1 MNHLMSKT
9 AAAFR
14 SGWPAF
20 SPAWAAFRPGLSALF
35 IGLSVFLIALSA
47 LSWIPAA
54 AQESEPVQDTNKAI
68 QLPPGQLKAFEGYF
82 QFSQSKDQVIQ
93 VKIVR
98 DTLVAKLLWNGV
110 AIHIVPESDSVFHNV
125 EPVEGRTIPIMF
137 SRNSEGNYSSMY
149 LFDKQRPWNRIKDYK
164 PLVRTEIP
172 HTPAQLK
179 KFEGIYRARG
189 NESYIGISEKENKLV
204 LHQFWDGNEIEF
216 VPDSALTF
224 FNKPQLLFTLQFIKG
239 PDDSIT
245 RMVAFGRDIWDKEKH
260 LSLTPEQIRLFEG
273 KYRFKDDPDDI
284 LQMTASGMNLVV
296 RQMWDGKETIVSPRT
311 DIFFY
316 NEKQAY
322 LVTFKKDDSGAVTG
336 ALILG
341 NDYFEKMKN

>member
-1 MNHLMSKT
+1 MTM
-9 AAAFR
+9 AACI
-14 SGWPAF
+14 GL
-20 SPAWAAFRPGLSALF
+20 GLLSALTSCF
-35 IGLSVFLIALSA
+35 
-47 LSWIPAA
+47 PAA
-54 AQESEPVQDTNKAI
+54 AQDREPAQDTNKAI
-68 QLPPGQLKAFEGYF
+68 QLLPGQLKAFEGYF

-93 VKIVR
+93 FKIVR
-98 DTLVAKLLWNGV
+98 DTLVARLLWNGMV
-110 AIHIVPESDSVFHNV
+110 LHILPESDSVFHNV
-125 EPVEGRTIPIMF
+125 EPVEGRTIPLKF
-137 SRNSEGNYSSMY
+137 RRNSEGIYASML
-149 LFDKQRPWNRIKDYK
+149 LFDQQSPWVRIKDYK
-164 PLVRTEIP
+164 PLVRTEIA

-179 KFEGIYRARG
+179 IFEGIYGDPG
-189 NESYIGISEKENKLV
+189 NQSFIGISEKENKLV
-204 LHQFWDGNEIEF
+204 LHQFWDGNDIEF
-216 VPDSALTF
+216 VPDSALHF
-224 FNKPQLLFTLQFIKG
+224 FNKQQLRFTLQFVKG
-239 PDDSIT
+239 PDDSIA
-245 RMVAFGRDIWDKEKH
+245 RMVAFGRDIWNKEKH